1 MTLAL
6 SILALIAGPV
16 VYAFGR
22 RHPDFRQGLDGFVFI
37 TIAGIICV
45 FIVPEA
51 IRVGGVA
58 SIAFLLGGLVFPV
71 ALERLF
77 HRSLHEAHVFIL
89 ILAALGLIIH
99 ATIDGI
105 ALLPLVDRELELAS
119 RNDALFGSL
128 FDNHLALGV
137 ILHRLPVG
145 MAIWWSLRRGFGVPA
160 AVGTFAITIAATIV
174 AYYLGQPIAEL
185 AETDSVAWFQ
195 AFVAGSLV
203 HIVAFGV
210 SHDHGPDHAESRTPA
225 PNGWA
230 YRVGV
235 LLGMFLVF
243 TAPHLHL

>member
-16 VYAFGR
+16 VYALGR

-37 TIAGIICV
+37 SIAGIICV
-45 FIVPEA
+45 FIIPEA
-51 IRVGGVA
+51 IRVGGPA
-58 SIAFLLGGLVFPV
+58 AIAFVIAGLAFPT
-71 ALERLF
+71 ALERMF
-77 HRSLHEAHVFIL
+77 HRSLNEAHVFIL
-89 ILAALGLIIH
+89 ILAALGLIMH
-99 ATIDGI
+99 AIIDGI
-105 ALLPLVDRELELAS
+105 ALLPLVDRKLELAA
-119 RNDALFGSL
+119 RDDALFGSL

-145 MAIWWSLRRGFGVPA
+145 MAIWWSLRTSFGVA
-160 AVGTFAITIAATIV
+160 AAIGTFAVTILATVV
-174 AYYLGQPIAEL
+174 AYFLGQPIAAL
-185 AETDSVAWFQ
+185 AETESVAWFQ

-210 SHDHGPDHAESRTPA
+210 SHDHGPDHAERRTPS